1 MSSEKLKIVFE
12 FIQKNQGCNTQQIV
26 EGVND
31 SVSRMVVFKILDELL
46 KDGLIIFKEF
56 NRRDKNY
63 FSNENNE
70 YVKIKN
76 DIDEFKQKYYDL
88 LEKLLESPTVSS
100 LKKASDK
107 NDFSL
112 NKNEKLRILENL
124 RTLPYEYKIAERI
137 FDTIR
142 LGIRRIE
149 FDYSILYDS
158 IYNPDFYKDINNG
171 KPSTLNDSEQLAKQI
186 LKTSSQ
192 VSKVL
197 DKYYILVKRSGYGR
211 IHLWTVYIY
220 LLFTHFFNLR
230 CIGVWPAII
239 QDKKILNDLNK
250 LVYEEI
256 LEINNKIFTF
266 FSNAGGLMLDI
277 NEVIK
282 NFNSPLLFIQKEV
295 IMQMICDYKS
305 LNLGKEIEE
314 IVKLLN
320 QVSFNEKNFMPVEFF
335 LEKTNEFCKE
345 VLKMKSI
352 RV

>member
-1 MSSEKLKIVFE
+1 MGSEKLKIVLE

-26 EGVND
+26 KGVND
-31 SVSRMVVFKILDELL
+31 NVSRVVVFKILDELL
-46 KDGLIIFKEF
+46 RDGIIIIKEF

-63 FSNENNE
+63 FPNENNE
-70 YVKIKN
+70 YVKIKK

-88 LEKLLESPTVSS
+88 LKKLWESPTVSS

-112 NKNEKLRILENL
+112 SKNEKLRILENL
-124 RTLPYEYKIAERI
+124 LILPYEYKIAEKI
-137 FDTIR
+137 FDTIK
-142 LGIRRIE
+142 LGIHRIE

-158 IYNPDFYKDINNG
+158 IYNPDFYRDTNNG
-171 KPSTLNDSEQLAKQI
+171 KLPNLSHSKQRAKQI

-192 VSKVL
+192 VSKVM
-197 DKYYILVKRSGYGR
+197 DQYYILVKRSGYGR
-211 IHLWTVYIY
+211 IYLWTIYIY

-230 CIGVWPAII
+230 CIGVWPSVI

-256 LEINNKIFTF
+256 LEINNKIYSF
-266 FSNAGGLMLDI
+266 FSNAGGLMLDV

-282 NFNSPLLFIQKEV
+282 NFNSQLMLVQKEV

-305 LNLGKEIEE
+305 LNLGKEIED

-335 LEKTNEFCKE
+335 LEKINEFCKE
-345 VLKMKSI
+345 VLNLKSI
-352 RV
+352 RG